1 MASRFIQANSKREAF
16 DMAPDAAKLVKVNG
30 GYMAFDS
37 IDDYETWKRQK

>member
-16 DMAPDAAKLVKVNG
+16 EMAPDAAKLVKVCG

-37 IDDYETWKRQK
+37 IDDYETWKKQR

>member
-16 DMAPDAAKLVKVNG
+16 DRAPDAVMLIKVCG

-37 IDDYETWKRQK
+37 IDDYETWRKQK